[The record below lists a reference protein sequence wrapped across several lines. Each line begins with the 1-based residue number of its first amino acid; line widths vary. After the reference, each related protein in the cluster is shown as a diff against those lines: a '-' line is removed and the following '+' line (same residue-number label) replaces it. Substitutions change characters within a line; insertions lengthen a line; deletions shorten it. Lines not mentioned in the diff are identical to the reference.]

1 VGYFFI
7 IRGSINKRN
16 AINLRLRFQHEKI
29 PNNSLR
35 TAILLRSF
43 DPWNSCCTSP
53 QVKKGATSEYQPSQ
67 ISMETEQPQVR
78 IPSGGWTKVFSIN
91 SDFLPDNETREVNNY
106 LHIIKLKPNK
116 NQKLSVYVDDQEF
129 VINLSNVFSKYNQGG
144 PYIKIPNKDLIF
156 SLNNGSTTGVL
167 VLSEIYWE
175 NPSADVSNASK
186 LKKED
191 WTVERIKGALYLQ

>member
-1 VGYFFI
+1 
-7 IRGSINKRN
+7 
-16 AINLRLRFQHEKI
+16 
-29 PNNSLR
+29 
-35 TAILLRSF
+35 
-43 DPWNSCCTSP
+43 
-53 QVKKGATSEYQPSQ
+53 
-67 ISMETEQPQVR
+67 METEQPQVR